1 MTTEGTD
8 SSFDDLDLRRT
19 GDIVRSMW
27 AGQLHAVRA
36 VDAALPAIAAA
47 ADAAAGVLAQ
57 GGRLVYAGAG
67 TSARIAVQDGV
78 ELAPTFGWP
87 QQRLDFAI
95 AGGKPALAESVE
107 GAEDDAREGTRRIRE
122 LAVGPSDV
130 VIAVT
135 ASGSTPYTLA
145 AVRTATDLGATTIAV
160 ANNAASPVLAAA
172 RHPIVVESGS
182 EVIAGSTRM
191 NAGTA
196 QKVVLNLLSS
206 TMMIR
211 LGRVYGG
218 YMVGMRATNAKLRR
232 RAAAIVDRISAC
244 GTASAVDALA
254 AADGDIRLAALLA
267 SGVPMD
273 AAQGALSAAAGNL
286 RMARRALGLEAP

>member
-1 MTTEGTD
+1 
-8 SSFDDLDLRRT
+8 
-19 GDIVRSMW
+19 
-27 AGQLHAVRA
+27 
-36 VDAALPAIAAA
+36 
-47 ADAAAGVLAQ
+47 
-57 GGRLVYAGAG
+57 
-67 TSARIAVQDGV
+67 
-78 ELAPTFGWP
+78 
-87 QQRLDFAI
+87 
-95 AGGKPALAESVE
+95 
-107 GAEDDAREGTRRIRE
+107 
-122 LAVGPSDV
+122 
-130 VIAVT
+130 
-135 ASGSTPYTLA
+135 
-145 AVRTATDLGATTIAV
+145 
-160 ANNAASPVLAAA
+160 
-172 RHPIVVESGS
+172 
-182 EVIAGSTRM
+182 M

-286 RMARRALGLEAP
+286 RLARRALGLEAP